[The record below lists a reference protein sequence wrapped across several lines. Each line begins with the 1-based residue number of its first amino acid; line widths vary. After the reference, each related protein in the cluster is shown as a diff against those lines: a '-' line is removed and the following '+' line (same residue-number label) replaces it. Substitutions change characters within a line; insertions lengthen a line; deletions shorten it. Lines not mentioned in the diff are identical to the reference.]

1 MRPSLPDWG
10 IALAAGAAAAFAYTR
25 PGVSSALAG
34 IAIAVAL
41 VPPLCTVGI
50 GIAFGQ
56 ETIFVRGDIVAPPGI
71 PPGLI
76 QRSDVNSMRDRL
88 ADVVQRPLEL
98 EFGIVHE
105 TILRSAKEDSSE
117 SAR

>member
-1 MRPSLPDWG
+1 MAR
-10 IALAAGAAAAFAYTR
+10 TR
-25 PGVSSALAG
+25 GEAHFRASSALAG

-41 VPPLCTVGI
+41 LPYLCTVGI
-50 GIAFGQ
+50 AIAFVQ
-56 ETIFVRGDIVAPPGI
+56 EAIFVRGDIVAPPGV

-98 EFGIVHE
+98 EFGIVHK
-105 TILRSAKEDSSE
+105 TILRSAKSDSS
-117 SAR
+117 